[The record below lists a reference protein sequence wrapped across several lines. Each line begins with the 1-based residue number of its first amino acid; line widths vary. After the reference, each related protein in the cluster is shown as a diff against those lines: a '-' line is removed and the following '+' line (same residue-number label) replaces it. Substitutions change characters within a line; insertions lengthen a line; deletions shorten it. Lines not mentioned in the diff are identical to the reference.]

1 MHDIKNWQ
9 QEWKILVS
17 ELEVLEFDFHNLR
30 EGVFVR

>member
-1 MHDIKNWQ
+1 MHDIKKRQ

-17 ELEVLEFDFHNLR
+17 EFEVQEFDFHNLK